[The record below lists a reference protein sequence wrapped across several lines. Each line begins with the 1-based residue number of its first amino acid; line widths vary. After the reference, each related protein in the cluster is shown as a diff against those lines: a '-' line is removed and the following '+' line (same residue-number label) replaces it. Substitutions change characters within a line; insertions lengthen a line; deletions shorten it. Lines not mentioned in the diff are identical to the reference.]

1 MLVLVKTPHI
11 EIRGEKLPESLLQFL
26 KLTFKRVTI
35 VSEDETAIP
44 FQNSDW
50 YRELKAETTPG
61 ENLLRRREHFGWTQK
76 ALAEQLGIAST
87 CISDM
92 ERGRRPIGK
101 MMAKKLGATL
111 GCAPS
116 SFYW

>member
-1 MLVLVKTPHI
+1 MLALVKTPHI
-11 EIRGEKLPESLLQFL
+11 EIRGENLPESLLHFL
-26 KLTFKRVTI
+26 KETFGVVKVVTD
-35 VSEDETAIP
+35 EDPAIP
-44 FQNSDW
+44 FQKSDW
-50 YRELKAETTPG
+50 YKTLKAETTPG
-61 ENLLRRREHFGWTQK
+61 ENLHRRREHFGWTQK
-76 ALAEQLGIAST
+76 ALAEELGIAST

-101 MMAKKLGATL
+101 AMAKKLGAAL